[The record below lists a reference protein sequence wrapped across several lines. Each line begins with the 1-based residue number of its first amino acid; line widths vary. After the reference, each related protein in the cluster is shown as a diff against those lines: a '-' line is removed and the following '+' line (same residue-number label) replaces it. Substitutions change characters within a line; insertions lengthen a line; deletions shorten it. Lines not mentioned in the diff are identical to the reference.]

1 MRFIIKYFILHKVI
15 LTVADLAI
23 TTETRVALTDVDV
36 SIVSIGDTV
45 CISITDRRV
54 SLAIVT

>member
-1 MRFIIKYFILHKVI
+1 MRFIIKYFMLHKVI

-36 SIVSIGDTV
+36 SIGDTV

>member
-1 MRFIIKYFILHKVI
+1 MRLIIKYFILYKVV

-23 TTETRVALTDVDV
+23 TTETRVALTDID
-36 SIVSIGDTV
+36 ISIGDTV
-45 CISITDRRV
+45 CIYITDRRV